1 MRVLLLG
8 SSNDT
13 GSWVR
18 QTEKKH
24 VLAGERLEAELGEP
38 VEWVVKGVWP
48 TPELPGLVE
57 RWVEESQ
64 PDLVY
69 VNTGSYWFLYR
80 SVPLRVERLLG
91 RVGGERLGDAGARV
105 AKSKRWA
112 YNAPFRFT
120 RRVLQ
125 ATIGGDTNFTTQQ
138 VIDRMSDCV
147 RIAARAEGAVVVV
160 KGPHGKARL
169 SARKRAFERDERERL
184 KLHKAL
190 EDLCAELHVTYDGV
204 GEGGVRNQPAF
215 LGGTTVGDGLHANEV
230 RHVHEADVLYQG
242 IRAGIVAAG
251 RLGPAASGHQAT

>member
-1 MRVLLLG
+1 M
-8 SSNDT
+8 
-13 GSWVR
+13 
-18 QTEKKH
+18 
-24 VLAGERLEAELGEP
+24 
-38 VEWVVKGVWP
+38 
-48 TPELPGLVE
+48 E

-169 SARKRAFERDERERL
+169 SAGDIAGFRHGAV
-184 KLHKAL
+184 AG
-190 EDLCAELHVTYDGV
+190 HVIHNAP
-204 GEGGVRNQPAF
+204 GVRGLPTMASA
-215 LGGTTVGDGLHANEV
+215 LGMT
-230 RHVHEADVLYQG
+230 
-242 IRAGIVAAG
+242 
-251 RLGPAASGHQAT
+251 P